1 MLIVN
6 NLYKYFDGI
15 KALDDFSTRIK
26 PNHITGLIG
35 PNGAG
40 KTTLF
45 NVITGFIAAEKGEIL
60 LKNKSIIDYPS
71 YKITRSGIA
80 RTFQKLR
87 LINQM
92 TVLDNLMLSYPV
104 QPGEQICNVFFKNKE
119 VKSVEAQN
127 KKRSLALLEYAGII
141 EKKDDLAGNLSF
153 GQQKLLSIICCL
165 ATDAELLLLDEPIAG
180 INPEMA
186 KKILSILEELPNK
199 NKTVII
205 IEHDMN
211 FIKDICD
218 TVIFMDAG
226 RKICEGTP
234 DQVLNDDRV
243 IEAYLD

>member
-1 MLIVN
+1 MLKIN
-6 NLYKYFDGI
+6 NLTKYFDGI
-15 KALDDFSTRIK
+15 IALDDFSTRIK
-26 PNHITGLIG
+26 PNQITGLIG

-60 LKNKSIIDYPS
+60 LKENPILDYPS
-71 YKITRSGIA
+71 YKITKAGIA

-87 LINQM
+87 LINQIS
-92 TVLDNLMLSYPV
+92 VLENLLLSFPN
-104 QPGEQICNVFFKNKE
+104 QPGEQITNVFFKNKA
-119 VKSVEAQN
+119 VKSVESQN
-127 KKRSLALLEYAGII
+127 RKRALELLEYAGLAD
-141 EKKDDLAGNLSF
+141 KKDDPAGNMSY

-165 ATDAELLLLDEPIAG
+165 ATDADLLLFDEPIAG
-180 INPEMA
+180 INPEMT
-186 KKILSILEELPNK
+186 KKILSIIEELPKK
-199 NKTVII
+199 NKTVVI

-226 RKICEGTP
+226 KKICEGTP
-234 DQVLNDDRV
+234 DQVLNDKRV